1 MPSVPRLL
9 SVNNYHYRRG
19 GAETLYLEH
28 AALMERMGWENAFF
42 AMKHPKNLPT
52 PWSRHFVDEIEFGHD
67 YSVWQKVRMATKVV
81 YSFEAQTKLK
91 RLLAD
96 FPADIAHLHCIYH
109 HLSPAILPTLASAGV
124 PVVLTAHDLK
134 LACPAYTMARD
145 GKICEACKDGSLL
158 NVVRNRCVKNS
169 LVASGIIAVETGL
182 HRALSTYRRHV
193 SVLVAPS
200 RFFCAKLVEWGW
212 PADKLTYV
220 PNFID
225 AADIVPEH
233 QPGTYLLYVGRLA
246 KEKGLATLVEAAIRA
261 KIPLKLAGT
270 GPFEEALKA
279 RCAQADGADI
289 EFLGYLTGKAM
300 ADAVRGA
307 WAVVLP
313 SELYENAPMSVLEAM
328 AFGKPVIG
336 ARIGGIPELIAEGE
350 TGWTFTAGS
359 VDELASVMS
368 SARASGSARLSRMG
382 EAARARV
389 LRDFSRERYA
399 TSMLGIYADL
409 GVRGV
414 PATLEPLA
422 HTSA

>member
-1 MPSVPRLL
+1 MPKLL

-28 AALMERMGWENAFF
+28 AALLERMGWENAFF
-42 AMKHPKNLPT
+42 SMNHPKNLPT
-52 PWSRHFVDEIEFGHD
+52 PWSRHFIDELEFGHD
-67 YSVWQKVRMATKVV
+67 YSAWQKLLMATKVV

-91 RLLAD
+91 RLLAEY
-96 FPADIAHLHCIYH
+96 PADVAHLHCIYH
-109 HLSPAILPTLASAGV
+109 HLSPAILPTLASAGI

-145 GKICEACKDGSLL
+145 GKICEACRDGSLL

-169 LVASGIIAVETGL
+169 LLASSVIAVETGL
-182 HRALSTYRRHV
+182 HRALRTYQRHV

-225 AADIVPEH
+225 AADIVPQY
-233 QPGTYLLYVGRLA
+233 QPGGYLLYVGRLA
-246 KEKGLATLVEAAIRA
+246 KEKGLATLLEAAIHA
-261 KIPLKLAGT
+261 GIPLKLAGT
-270 GPFEEALKA
+270 GPFEAELKA
-279 RCAQADGADI
+279 RCARADGADI
-289 EFLGYLTGKAM
+289 QFLGYVTGQAM

-336 ARIGGIPELIAEGE
+336 ARIGGIPELIDEGE

-368 SARASGSARLSRMG
+368 SALAAGSAKLSRMG
-382 EAARARV
+382 QAARARV

-399 TSMLGIYADL
+399 SSMLRIYDEL
-409 GVRGV
+409 GVQGI
-414 PATLEPLA
+414 PAEYGQVA